1 MKDIL
6 TAFDAKASL
15 LSAQFG
21 AGAVGTYTSNFSYD
35 TAGGAVSTA
44 AQGVTTAGAGIPNAQ
59 GPGGN
64 PPGTG
69 GIGGPLLH
77 DFGRGRSLLFTAQIT
92 TTVTSAG
99 AATLQVNFIQADD
112 ATLTTN
118 AVATLFSGVI
128 PKATLVAGYR
138 FPHKRTP
145 GKISQRWI
153 GAQVVIG
160 TAALTAGAYSADLA
174 LDIDDHADVY
184 GA

>member
-1 MKDIL
+1 MKDL
-6 TAFDAKASL
+6 LATFDAKASL

-21 AGAVGTYTSNFSYD
+21 GGAAGTYTSNFSYD

-44 AQGVTTAGAGIPNAQ
+44 AQGVTTAGAGIPNAATSFGASGG
-59 GPGGN
+59 GP
-64 PPGTG
+64 
-69 GIGGPLLH
+69 IGGPLLH
-77 DFGRGRSLLFTAQIT
+77 DFGRGRSLLFIAQIT
-92 TTVTSAG
+92 TAVTSAG
-99 AATLQVNFIQADD
+99 AATVQVNFIQADD
-112 ATLTTN
+112 AALATN

-138 FPHKRTP
+138 FLHKRTP

>member
-1 MKDIL
+1 MKDL
-6 TAFDAKASL
+6 LATFDSKASL

-21 AGAVGTYTSNFSYD
+21 GGAAGTYTSNFSYD

-44 AQGVTTAGAGIPNAQ
+44 AQAVTTAGAGVPNAV
-59 GPGGN
+59 GPGG
-64 PPGTG
+64 T
-69 GIGGPLLH
+69 IGGPLLH
-77 DFGRGRSLLFTAQIT
+77 DFGRGRSLLFIAQIT
-92 TTVTSAG
+92 TAVTSAG
-99 AATLQVNFIQADD
+99 AATVQVNFIQADD
-112 ATLTTN
+112 AALATN

-138 FPHKRTP
+138 FLHKRTP